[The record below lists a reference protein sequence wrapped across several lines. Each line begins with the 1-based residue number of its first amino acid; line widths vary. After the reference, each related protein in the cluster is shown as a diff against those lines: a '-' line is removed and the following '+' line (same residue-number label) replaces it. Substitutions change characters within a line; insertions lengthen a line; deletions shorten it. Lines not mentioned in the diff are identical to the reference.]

1 MRLHSLGARL
11 QLTAGT
17 AVNTQKHR
25 KFRLSQEYQAKK
37 HTSCDSTCK
46 KNGTWV
52 YAQLVIAIWELQFL
66 EFASQCLANQQFH
79 FQSQQSLRRAAMIK
93 ISDQTYDFLRFVLR
107 SFDPHVDSLC
117 PTAGFIELLDSHI
130 CYTATP
136 ASSHIILHHPASSCI
151 LLHLQ

>member
-1 MRLHSLGARL
+1 MHHGTQGTQGTQGSQGQAHLWRHEAICQFQLLDPAQMRLHSLGARL

-46 KNGTWV
+46 KNCTWA
-52 YAQLVIAIWELQFL
+52 YAQLVLAIWELQFV

-79 FQSQQSLRRAAMIK
+79 FQSQQSLRRAAIMITS
-93 ISDQTYDFLRFVLR
+93 ITSPSDQNIR
-107 SFDPHVDSLC
+107 S
-117 PTAGFIELLDSHI
+117 
-130 CYTATP
+130 
-136 ASSHIILHHPASSCI
+136 
-151 LLHLQ
+151 